1 MDEAAPV
8 GENATVAEGQPGWW
22 AKGLLFENCNC
33 TAVCPGHVHFS
44 QPCTHEV
51 CHGFWAIRVREGE
64 VDGVRLDGLDAVI
77 IYESPQIMIEGGW
90 REILLVS
97 DAATEA
103 QRSGLEAILKGSRGG
118 PWEVLGRF
126 VQEWLPTRSVRI
138 EIEDEPMAKRVRIPG
153 LLEGAIAAIRGR
165 DRAEPVTFENIYN
178 QIHDPHQVIARGE
191 TRFDD
196 GSIVIRTQGTHG
208 LWSNFSWGP

>member
-1 MDEAAPV
+1 MREEAS
-8 GENATVAEGQPGWW
+8 GGVAAERVASQWW

-64 VDGVRLDGLDAVI
+64 VDGVRLDGLDAVVV
-77 IYESPQIMIEGGW
+77 YESPQVMIDGGW
-90 REILLVS
+90 RELLLIS
-97 DAATEA
+97 DQATER
-103 QRSGLEAILKGSRGG
+103 QRAGLEAILTGSLGG

-126 VQEWLPTRSVRI
+126 VKEWLPTRAVRI
-138 EIEDEPMAKRVRIPG
+138 EIEDEPMSKKVRIAG
-153 LLEGAIAAIRGR
+153 LLEGAVSAIRGR
-165 DRAEPVTFENIYN
+165 DRAQPVTFENIYN

-196 GSIVIRTQGTHG
+196 GRIVIRTEGTHG
-208 LWSNFSWGP
+208 LWSNFTWGP